1 MTRTAAPRTRTRLI
15 GVLTL
20 SLLAAAF
27 GVPASAAAADA
38 MTVPQAELR
47 MVDVLNADR
56 AKAGL
61 VPLRVDTRLMTI
73 ARNRSNDMSAKNY
86 FSHTQ
91 PDGRDIFDLI
101 AAAKI
106 TWYGAGE
113 IIAWNNYPTLE
124 TSIQAANT
132 GWLNSSGHRPLIMSA
147 SYNYVGV
154 GLALQAG
161 TGKKYWTAVFLK
173 GPDRTGARATTATPT
188 VTSGATATTKKVTVT
203 WSGADVPL
211 QVLTSGFHSYQVQ
224 RRTDGGAW
232 GTVWSSTTNRSMTL
246 QLATSHTYEFRVA
259 ARDKAGN
266 WGAWSTVKAAL
277 AAPTGA
283 AVVSR

>member
-1 MTRTAAPRTRTRLI
+1 MTRTAAPRNRTRLI
-15 GVLTL
+15 GVLSL

-27 GVPASAAAADA
+27 GVPASAAAADT

-56 AKAGL
+56 SKAGL
-61 VPLRVDTRLMTI
+61 VPLRVDTRLMTL

-113 IIAWNNYPTLE
+113 IIAWNNAEGLDA
-124 TSIQAANT
+124 SAAFAME
-132 GWLNSSGHRPLIMSA
+132 GWMNSPSHKAIIVSKG
-147 SYNYVGV
+147 YNYVGF
-154 GLALQAG
+154 GMAIGEGGKRYWAG
-161 TGKKYWTAVFLK
+161 VFLK
-173 GPDRTGARATTATPT
+173 GPDRTGAWTKVISVAKRVVDAD
-188 VTSGATATTKKVTVT
+188 TTKVFIRWDGNDTR
-203 WSGADVPL
+203 L
-211 QVLTSGFHSYQVQ
+211 QVLTSGLRYYQIA
-224 RRTDGGAW
+224 RRINGGSWAAY
-232 GTVWSSTTNRSMTL
+232 GTTTSETTTKYWPRGWTV
-246 QLATSHTYEFRVA
+246 EFMVR

-266 WGAWSTVKAAL
+266 WSTWRTITIK
-277 AAPTGA
+277 T
-283 AVVSR
+283 